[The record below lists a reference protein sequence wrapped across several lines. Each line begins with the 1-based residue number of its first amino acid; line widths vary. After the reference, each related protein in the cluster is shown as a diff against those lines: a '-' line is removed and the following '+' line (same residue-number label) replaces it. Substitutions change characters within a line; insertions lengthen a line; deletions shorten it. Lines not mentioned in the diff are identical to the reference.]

1 MEKWKITLSD
11 ESEIANLG
19 LNGNNFISKK
29 EITEDMFDGKLHSVT
44 ISNGE
49 HEEIHEQM
57 DLVQILKKEGE
68 WWFILRD
75 IPQAELQHI
84 KDRADIEYIAMMS
97 DIEL

>member
-11 ESEIANLG
+11 KSEITNLD

-29 EITEDMFDGKLHSVT
+29 KITEDMFDGNLNGVT

-49 HEEIHEQM
+49 HEEFHKQM
-57 DLVQILKKEGE
+57 DLVQILEKEGE